1 MQTILVVEDD
11 ENQRSL
17 IVEELSREGFRMIGA
32 EDGVRALDLLEQT
45 HVDLVI
51 LDVRMP
57 GMDGMETLGRIL
69 GRQKNIPVILHTAYS
84 TFRDHFVAWAAEAYV
99 MKQSDLS
106 ELKAKVHE
114 IVRRKVKVAV

>member
-11 ENQRSL
+11 ENQRKM
-17 IVEELSREGFRMIGA
+17 IAEQLSNEGFRAIGA
-32 EDGVRALDLLEQT
+32 EDGAQALDCIEQT

-84 TFRDHFVAWAAEAYV
+84 TYRDHFVAWAAEAYV
-99 MKQSDLS
+99 TKKSDLV

-114 IVRRKVKVAV
+114 IIQRRMKVAV